1 MPKEDVNIT
10 VYRIWKSEGHLIL
23 VYDTF
28 VFGESRFESEQLV
41 AAGYVIPLCG
51 RVQMA
56 PKRPVEPVGNPSA
69 PEKTSN
75 DTRTRVCTQHLR
87 SFGLGTIS
95 TRLFPPLRTPGNGS
109 FSSAST
115 GHPARPVAVA
125 KHQSRFKARH

>member
-1 MPKEDVNIT
+1 MQKEEVNIT
-10 VYRIWKSEGHLIL
+10 VYKIWKSEGHLIL

-28 VFGESRFESEQLV
+28 VFGESSFESEQLV
-41 AAGYVIPLCG
+41 VAGDVIPLYD

-56 PKRPVEPVGNPSA
+56 PKRPVEPVENPSG

-75 DTRTRVCTQHLR
+75 DSRTRVCTQHLR

-95 TRLFPPLRTPGNGS
+95 TRLFPPLRAPGNGS

-115 GHPARPVAVA
+115 GHPAHHVAVA